1 MTRSI
6 SASGIEELKVVIPS
20 NHILKAFQNICGSLL
35 YNMCQLIEEN
45 YLLIELRDTL
55 LPKLMSG
62 EIRVS
67 DLC

>member
-1 MTRSI
+1 MHFDSI
-6 SASGIEELKVVIPS
+6 VSPMFKLIAENITMNEE
-20 NHILKAFQNICGSLL
+20 
-35 YNMCQLIEEN
+35 
-45 YLLIELRDTL
+45 LIELRDTL